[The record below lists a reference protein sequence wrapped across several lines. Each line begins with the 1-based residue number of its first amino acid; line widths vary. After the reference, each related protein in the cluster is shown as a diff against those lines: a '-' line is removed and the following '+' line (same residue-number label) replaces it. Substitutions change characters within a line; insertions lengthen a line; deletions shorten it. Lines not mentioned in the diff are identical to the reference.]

1 MHFQNVGLC
10 YGKPT
15 NIFWWES
22 GSYIYSRRAQGSSRH
37 LCAKCLDLILISFVG
52 SWLYIVFN
60 SKCTL
65 FSCNTKVFC
74 PRTKTVAALIMFCK
88 RKMMRLFLCAIHCLA
103 AAKPRFSVASGVVT
117 VSRRRDTGC
126 VGVLCE
132 ISHCGPG
139 ERFMWQNLPRKSAER
154 RPIAKVKSWNWGP
167 IFFEKLVVSCFCFWM
182 RVGDGCHSAW
192 LPGNYSRVSS
202 ILGII
207 VLWIGSWEIICE

>member
-1 MHFQNVGLC
+1 MF
-10 YGKPT
+10 
-15 NIFWWES
+15 ES
-22 GSYIYSRRAQGSSRH
+22 
-37 LCAKCLDLILISFVG
+37 ILISFVG
-52 SWLYIVFN
+52 SWLHILFN
-60 SKCTL
+60 SKGFLYKLFSKCTL

-74 PRTKTVAALIMFCK
+74 PRTKTVTALIMFCK

-117 VSRRRDTGC
+117 VTVRRRRNTGC
-126 VGVLCE
+126 AGVLCE
-132 ISHCGPG
+132 ISHSGPG

-154 RPIAKVKSWNWGP
+154 RPIAKVKGWNWGP
-167 IFFEKLVVSCFCFWM
+167 ILFELLVASCFFCN